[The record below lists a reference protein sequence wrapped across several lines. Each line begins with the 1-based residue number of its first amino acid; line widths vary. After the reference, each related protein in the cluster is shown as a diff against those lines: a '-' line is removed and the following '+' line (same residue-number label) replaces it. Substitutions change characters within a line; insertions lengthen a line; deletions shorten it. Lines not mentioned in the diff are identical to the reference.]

1 MAAFRSGIAD
11 VRCAGQHEANIPE
24 LRSTQASIAVSAD
37 GAHWFLINASPD
49 LRQQLIATPQ
59 LHPKAGQLRH
69 SPIAGVILTNGEV
82 DAVAGLLSMREG
94 SPFTLYAHE
103 RVLAILRSNSIFNVL
118 GEKNV
123 KRQPIEADRAFEPA
137 LPDGSPSGMEVLP
150 FEVPGKGAWYL
161 EGKAHPAG
169 GDGAGDTLGL
179 RIPDKASGKY
189 FYFLAACAGVTD
201 DLKSRLA
208 GAPLVFFDGTVW
220 RDDELIVAGP
230 RQQDGTRDGTYF
242 NVGRPRRDRE
252 PCRPRYRPQ
261 AVPAYQQLQPGA
273 ARRLGRAKGRRTG
286 RLADSGRWNG
296 DRAVNVMAKG
306 KMTAEM
312 TALSIGKGITLNNAD
327 ELEAMLRH
335 IGATRYHNL
344 HPFHRLLHGGK
355 LNKGQVQAWA
365 LNRYFYQSTIPLK
378 DAMVISRFRDRAT
391 RVEWRHRIE
400 DHDGDI
406 GSEGGIERWLKL
418 TEGLGLDSA
427 YVESTEGILPAT
439 RFAVEAYV
447 HFCRDNTPLEAIA
460 SSLTELFAP
469 NLHEERISG
478 MLQHYD
484 FVNPDIMSYFSR
496 RLTQA
501 PRDAG
506 FALEYVKANAKT
518 PAEREA
524 VCNALIF
531 KTNVLWVQLDA
542 LYHAYVEGHIPPGA
556 FVPKG
561 ASDRWH
567 GAATSVSA
575 RRAGRNCRGTPG

>member
-1 MAAFRSGIAD
+1 M
-11 VRCAGQHEANIPE
+11 
-24 LRSTQASIAVSAD
+24 
-37 GAHWFLINASPD
+37 
-49 LRQQLIATPQ
+49 
-59 LHPKAGQLRH
+59 
-69 SPIAGVILTNGEV
+69 
-82 DAVAGLLSMREG
+82 
-94 SPFTLYAHE
+94 
-103 RVLAILRSNSIFNVL
+103 
-118 GEKNV
+118 
-123 KRQPIEADRAFEPA
+123 
-137 LPDGSPSGMEVLP
+137 
-150 FEVPGKGAWYL
+150 
-161 EGKAHPAG
+161 
-169 GDGAGDTLGL
+169 
-179 RIPDKASGKY
+179 
-189 FYFLAACAGVTD
+189 
-201 DLKSRLA
+201 
-208 GAPLVFFDGTVW
+208 
-220 RDDELIVAGP
+220 
-230 RQQDGTRDGTYF
+230 
-242 NVGRPRRDRE
+242 
-252 PCRPRYRPQ
+252 
-261 AVPAYQQLQPGA
+261 
-273 ARRLGRAKGRRTG
+273 
-286 RLADSGRWNG
+286 
-296 DRAVNVMAKG
+296 NVMAKG

-312 TALSIGKGITLNNAD
+312 TALSIGKGTTLNNAD

-427 YVESTEGILPAT
+427 YVELTEGILPAT

-447 HFCRDNTPLEAIA
+447 HFCRDKTPLEAIA

-506 FALEYVKANAKT
+506 FALDYVKANAKT

-542 LYHAYVEGHIPPGA
+542 LYHAYVGGHIPPGA

-561 ASDRWH
+561 TSDQWLR
-567 GAATSVSA
+567 AATSVSP